1 MRLSILV
8 VYLVSMVQ
16 NSKKMTGNR
25 KTSKQISLSW
35 EGTLQEHGIVLK
47 KGAVGRQ
54 GSPSSRKESKD
65 ADSEGQEPENC
76 NHVTLP
82 REQMTMVEDPD
93 DSETRVRK
101 LDLCQLI
108 YVFRKVEEV
117 GEDIGRGRKD
127 PQTWRDSTTRNT
139 LYLD

>member
-1 MRLSILV
+1 MRLSIA
-8 VYLVSMVQ
+8 YLVSIVQ

-25 KTSKQISLSW
+25 KTSKQLSLSW
-35 EGTLQEHGIVLK
+35 EGTLQEHGLVLK
-47 KGAVGRQ
+47 KGAVGHQ

-65 ADSEGQEPENC
+65 ADSEGQLEEPENC

-108 YVFRKVEEV
+108 YV
-117 GEDIGRGRKD
+117 
-127 PQTWRDSTTRNT
+127 N
-139 LYLD
+139 